1 MKILNSM
8 KKKEEIDKAE
18 VFGCEFCNREF
29 LRKSTVV
36 KHLCENKQRWLNKD
50 LQGNR
55 LGFQSW
61 MQFYKKNTSS
71 KKNKTYEEFIRSA
84 YYSAFVK
91 FGNYC
96 VDVNVINVSR
106 YADWLLKNQIS
117 IDTWT
122 KDTNYTKFLIEYIRS
137 EDPLDAIARS
147 IQTTIDLA
155 QIEQIQS
162 KDYLRYGNVNKIC
175 YEITKGKIN
184 PWILYQ
190 SESGLKFLDNLNE
203 SHVDMIIDYINPELW
218 KIKFNREPENVRT
231 VKEILNAGGY

>member
-61 MQFYKKNTSS
+61 LQFYKKNTAG

-96 VDVNVINVSR
+96 ADVNVINVSR

-122 KDTNYTKFLIEYIRS
+122 KDTNYTKFLIEYLRV

-147 IQTTIDLA
+147 IQSTIDLA
-155 QIEQIQS
+155 QIEQVQS
-162 KDYLRYGNVNKIC
+162 RDYLRYGNVNKIC
-175 YEITKGKIN
+175 YEITKGKIS

-190 SESGLKFLDNLNE
+190 STSGLKFLDNLNE
-203 SHVDMIIDYINPELW
+203 THIAMIIDYINPELW
-218 KIKFNREPENVRT
+218 KIKFNREPDNVKQ
-231 VKEILNAGGY
+231 VKELLNAGGY

>member
-18 VFGCEFCNREF
+18 SYGCEFCNRQF
-29 LRKSTVV
+29 LRKSTIV

-61 MQFYKKNTSS
+61 LQFYKKNTAS

-96 VDVNVINVSR
+96 ADVNVINVSR

-122 KDTNYTKFLIEYIRS
+122 KDTNYTKFLIEYLRS

-147 IQTTIDLA
+147 IQTTIDLS

-190 SESGLKFLDNLNE
+190 SEGGLKFLDCLDE

-218 KIKFNREPENVRT
+218 KIKFNREPENVRA

>member
-1 MKILNSM
+1 M

-61 MQFYKKNTSS
+61 LQFYKKNTAG

-84 YYSAFVK
+84 YYTAFVK
-91 FGNYC
+91 FGTYC
-96 VDVNVINVSR
+96 VNVNVINVSR

-122 KDTNYTKFLIEYIRS
+122 KDTNYTKFLIEYLRV

-147 IQTTIDLA
+147 IETTIALA
-155 QIEQIQS
+155 KLDGIQS
-162 KDYLRYGNVNKIC
+162 KDSLRYGNKNKIC
-175 YEITKGKIN
+175 YAITTGKIS
-184 PWILYQ
+184 PWMLYQ
-190 SESGLKFLDNLNE
+190 SDSGVQFLSTLRD
-203 SHVDMIIDYINPELW
+203 DQQKMIMDYINPEQWAL
-218 KIKFNREPENVRT
+218 KFNRDPANVKQ
-231 VKEILNAGGY
+231 VKELLNAGGY

>member
-61 MQFYKKNTSS
+61 LQFYKKNTAG

-84 YYSAFVK
+84 YYTAFVK
-91 FGNYC
+91 FGTYC
-96 VDVNVINVSR
+96 ADVNVINVSR

-122 KDTNYTKFLIEYIRS
+122 KDTNYTKFLIEYLRV

-147 IQTTIDLA
+147 IQSTIDLA
-155 QIEQIQS
+155 QTEQLQS

-175 YEITKGKIN
+175 YEITKGKIS

-190 SESGLKFLDNLNE
+190 SDSGLKFLDTLNE
-203 SHVDMIIDYINPELW
+203 VHIAMIIDYINPELW
-218 KIKFNREPENVRT
+218 KIKFNREPENVKQ
-231 VKEILNAGGY
+231 VKELLNAGGY

>member
-18 VFGCEFCNREF
+18 VFSCEFCNREF

-61 MQFYKKNTSS
+61 LQFYKKNTAS

-84 YYSAFVK
+84 YYTAFVK
-91 FGNYC
+91 FGTYC
-96 VDVNVINVSR
+96 VNVNVINVSR

-122 KDTNYTKFLIEYIRS
+122 KDTNYTKFLIEYLRS

-175 YEITKGKIN
+175 YEITKGKIS

-190 SESGLKFLDNLNE
+190 SDSGLKFLDTLNE
-203 SHVDMIIDYINPELW
+203 AHIAMIIDYINPELW
-218 KIKFNREPENVRT
+218 KIKFNREPENVQQ
-231 VKEILNAGGY
+231 VKELLNAGGY

>member
-1 MKILNSM
+1 MKTLNSM

-61 MQFYKKNTSS
+61 LQFYKKNTAG

-84 YYSAFVK
+84 YYTAFVK
-91 FGNYC
+91 FGTYC
-96 VDVNVINVSR
+96 VNVNVINVSR

-122 KDTNYTKFLIEYIRS
+122 KDTNYTKFLIEYLRV
-137 EDPLDAIARS
+137 EDPLDAITRS
-147 IQTTIDLA
+147 IHTSIDLS
-155 QIEQIQS
+155 QIEHIQS
-162 KDYLRYGNVNKIC
+162 KDYLRYGSVNKIC
-175 YEITKGKIN
+175 YEITKGKIS

-190 SESGLKFLDNLNE
+190 SDSGLKFLDTLNE
-203 SHVDMIIDYINPELW
+203 AHIAMIIDYINPELW
-218 KIKFNREPENVRT
+218 KIKFNREPENVKQ
-231 VKEILNAGGY
+231 VKELLNAGGY

>member
-1 MKILNSM
+1 M

-18 VFGCEFCNREF
+18 SYGCEFCNRQF
-29 LRKSTVV
+29 LRKSTIV

-61 MQFYKKNTSS
+61 LQFYKKNTAS

-96 VDVNVINVSR
+96 ADVNVINVSR

-122 KDTNYTKFLIEYIRS
+122 KDTNYTKFLIEYLRV

-147 IQTTIDLA
+147 IQITIDLA

-162 KDYLRYGNVNKIC
+162 KDYLRYGNTNKIC
-175 YEITKGKIN
+175 YEITKGKIS

-190 SESGLKFLDNLNE
+190 SESGLKFLDNLTA
-203 SHVDMIIDYINPELW
+203 SHVAMIMDYINPEQWAL
-218 KIKFNREPENVRT
+218 KFHREPENVNT
-231 VKEILNAGGY
+231 VKEILKAGGY

>member
-1 MKILNSM
+1 MKTLNSM

-61 MQFYKKNTSS
+61 LQFYKKNTAG

-84 YYSAFVK
+84 YYTAFVK
-91 FGNYC
+91 FGTYC
-96 VDVNVINVSR
+96 VNVNVINVSR

-122 KDTNYTKFLIEYIRS
+122 KDTNYTKFLIEYLRV
-137 EDPLDAIARS
+137 EDPLDAITRS
-147 IQTTIDLA
+147 IHTSIDLS
-155 QIEQIQS
+155 QIEHIQS

-175 YEITKGKIN
+175 YEITKGKIS

-190 SESGLKFLDNLNE
+190 SDSGLKFLDTLNE
-203 SHVDMIIDYINPELW
+203 AHIAMIIDYINPELW
-218 KIKFNREPENVRT
+218 KIKFNREPENVQQ
-231 VKEILNAGGY
+231 VKELLNAGGY

>member
-1 MKILNSM
+1 M

-61 MQFYKKNTSS
+61 LQFYKKNTAG

-84 YYSAFVK
+84 YYTAFVK
-91 FGNYC
+91 FGTYC
-96 VDVNVINVSR
+96 VNVNVINVSR

-122 KDTNYTKFLIEYIRS
+122 KDTNYTKFLIEYLRV
-137 EDPLDAIARS
+137 EDPLDAITRS
-147 IQTTIDLA
+147 IHTSIDLS
-155 QIEQIQS
+155 QTEHIQS

-175 YEITKGKIN
+175 YEITKGKIS

-190 SESGLKFLDNLNE
+190 SDSGLKFLDTLNE
-203 SHVDMIIDYINPELW
+203 AHIAMIIDYINPELW
-218 KIKFNREPENVRT
+218 KIKFNREPENVKQ
-231 VKEILNAGGY
+231 VKELLNAGGY

>member
-1 MKILNSM
+1 M

-61 MQFYKKNTSS
+61 LQFYKKNTAG

-84 YYSAFVK
+84 YYTAFVK
-91 FGNYC
+91 FGTYC
-96 VDVNVINVSR
+96 VNVNVINVSR

-122 KDTNYTKFLIEYIRS
+122 KDTNYTKFLIEYLRV
-137 EDPLDAIARS
+137 EDPLDAITRS
-147 IQTTIDLA
+147 IHTSIDLS
-155 QIEQIQS
+155 QTEHIQS

-175 YEITKGKIN
+175 YEITKGKIS

-190 SESGLKFLDNLNE
+190 SDSGLKFLDTLNE
-203 SHVDMIIDYINPELW
+203 VHIAMIIDYINPELW
-218 KIKFNREPENVRT
+218 KIKFNREPENVKQ
-231 VKEILNAGGY
+231 VKELLNAGGY